1 MSEQPTLIPD
11 EQTEAPLS
19 YDALL
24 EKDLHPAIRPH
35 IERLA
40 ATAIVPEQKET
51 DNGYETINREGLL
64 STFEQ
69 YVSDRARGWGNREL
83 FKEHS
88 PSMQVH
94 YMIDYLSTLPKQASK
109 ESMNEELEKME
120 ADHGLLELLGEEVD
134 EVEPAMTICIPV
146 AILKEDPKRVTNLLE
161 VIKKQS
167 TDFEKPIEVIVW
179 TNAKFTEETENGVR
193 LKSSQNYEHLKELLK
208 VYSDHPGLQLKTALQ
223 MRPESEFSMS
233 KMRTSYMNAL
243 AVEAK
248 NRGYGFDHPVMW
260 LDVDTTG
267 MKSGTLRVIADEVKS
282 LEPLFCRPVTYYS
295 IDWADQMQIAETDDA
310 TKAFAIDEMA
320 RRMNLRRMAAVRQ
333 KENDTNGL
341 SPLRYKPDGYFEESG
356 CSFMLG
362 TYLSAGGVVES
373 DPINETTGLI
383 ASALSRHSAVRS
395 ALLDKKGYTP
405 HKILHEIERW
415 DARIYV
421 SGRSHYEGLR
431 FNGGLSGDRSQFF
444 GDSETSSKYVLYTDL
459 PRLAESPAAVH
470 LDRLYSEAKQQIDGT
485 EEAKYLLRILNRLF
499 DKYFEGN
506 SVRKDDPKVLSDN

>member
-40 ATAIVPEQKET
+40 ASALTTEQKENEK
-51 DNGYETINREGLL
+51 DYETTNRELL
-64 STFEQ
+64 LTAFER
-69 YVSDRARGWGNREL
+69 YVSDKARGWGNREL
-83 FKEHS
+83 VHDSQATFY
-88 PSMQVH
+88 MQEF
-94 YMIDYLSTLPKQASK
+94 LNTLPEEGSM
-109 ESMNEELEKME
+109 ESMNKELEKME
-120 ADHGLLELLGEEVD
+120 ADHSLLESSREAAD

-146 AILKEDPKRVTNLLE
+146 AILKEDPKRVANLLQ
-161 VIKKQS
+161 VIQRQS

-179 TNAKFTEETENGVR
+179 ANAKFTEETEEADTLDSR
-193 LKSSQNYEHLKELLK
+193 QKYEQLKELISGNSG
-208 VYSDHPGLQLKTALQ
+208 YAGLQIKTALQ

-233 KMRTSYMNAL
+233 KMRSSYMNAL

-260 LDVDTTG
+260 LDADTTD
-267 MKSGTLRVIADEVKS
+267 MKRGTLRVIADEVKS
-282 LEPLFCRPVTYYS
+282 LQAFFCRPQTYYS
-295 IDWADQMQIAETDDA
+295 IDWAGEMQINESDDA

-320 RRMNLRRMAAVRQ
+320 RRMNLRRMAVDRQ
-333 KENDTNGL
+333 KQDGAKDL
-341 SPLRYKPDGYFEESG
+341 SPTRYKPSGYFEESG

-362 TYLSAGGVVES
+362 TYLNAGGVVEG
-373 DPINETTGLI
+373 DPINETIGLI
-383 ASALSRHSAVRS
+383 ESAMSRDFASIATLRKKRGIPRS
-395 ALLDKKGYTP
+395 GIIKA
-405 HKILHEIERW
+405 IERC

-421 SGRSHYEGLR
+421 SGRSHYQGLR

-459 PRLAESPAAVH
+459 PRLAESPAAIQ
-470 LDRLYSEAKQQIDGT
+470 LDRLYSEAKQQIDGP

-506 SVRKDDPKVLSDN
+506 SVLKDDPKVLSDN